1 MTLNYAFELSGLIV
15 ESGEITTKLESS
27 MDKLKEVR
35 EAKWEDIQKRGK
47 TSIVVYG
54 RYMGN
59 IETPRKETGSE

>member
-1 MTLNYAFELSGLIV
+1 
-15 ESGEITTKLESS
+15 

-47 TSIVVYG
+47 ISIVVYG